1 MTSDRAPAGSRD
13 DGVMYFF
20 ATGHVT
26 HPEQLAPLMAEEKR
40 VLAELRELGVVRE
53 AFTPTGGHGVISFLE
68 GPSLDEVRAQMGR
81 LPFVAN
87 GLLTFDYTEVSE
99 L

>member
-1 MTSDRAPAGSRD
+1 
-13 DGVMYFF
+13 MYFF

-26 HPEQLAPLMAEEKR
+26 HPEQLAPLMADEKR

-53 AFTPTGGHGVISFLE
+53 AFTPAGGHGVLSFLE
-68 GPSLDEVRAQMGR
+68 GPGLGEVRAQMGR

-87 GLLTFDYTEVSE
+87 RLLTFDYTEVSE

>member
-1 MTSDRAPAGSRD
+1 MTSDRASAGSRD